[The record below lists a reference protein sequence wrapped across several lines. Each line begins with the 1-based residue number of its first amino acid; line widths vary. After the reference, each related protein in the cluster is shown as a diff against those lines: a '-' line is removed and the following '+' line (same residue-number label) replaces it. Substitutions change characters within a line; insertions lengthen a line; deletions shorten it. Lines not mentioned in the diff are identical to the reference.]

1 MTRLTTQQ
9 TQWLERH
16 LLAQRNSMLSE
27 AHEELTRATERS
39 YEAIAGEVPDFGDQA
54 TAASLADFDNAIA
67 RRHIEMVN
75 AIDDA
80 LVRIRTRRFGRCVE
94 CDSPMEY
101 ARLKAFP
108 TARRCVACQSL
119 HERTF
124 ADGATPSL

>member
-9 TQWLERH
+9 TQRLERD
-16 LLAQRNSMLSE
+16 LLAQRNAVLND

-54 TAASLADFDNAIA
+54 TAASLADYDDAIA
-67 RRHIEMVN
+67 RRHIEVIKE
-75 AIDDA
+75 IDDA
-80 LVRIRTRRFGRCVE
+80 LDRMRTRRFGRCLE
-94 CDSPMEY
+94 CDSPLEY

-108 TARRCVACQSL
+108 TARRCVACQNL

>member
-9 TQWLERH
+9 TQRLERS
-16 LLAQRNSMLSE
+16 LLAQRNSVLKE
-27 AHEELTRATERS
+27 AHEELMRATERS

-54 TAASLADFDNAIA
+54 TAASLADYDNAIA
-67 RRHIEMVN
+67 RRHIEVIKE
-75 AIDDA
+75 IDDA
-80 LVRIRTRRFGRCVE
+80 LVRIRTHRFGRCVE